1 MSTETKKAEE
11 IWKKLSAVDC
21 SDRTQSKG
29 NLKYLSWTWAW
40 GFVQDYFPDSNYEF
54 ERFDHPSGIK
64 TDAMYYV
71 DETASVHCHM
81 EIEGV
86 KRSMWLPVM
95 DFRNNA
101 IENPNS
107 RDISDAKMRCLTKCL
122 AMFGLGHYIY
132 AGEDIP
138 TGPSETVKKKTKTK
152 TKAKDEIE
160 EIDVPE
166 VKLNGKVR
174 DHGVFIAH
182 DTVIQAINR
191 KEDLQKHFKSNKEE
205 LAKLKQSHPDVTEA
219 IVASFKARLAT
230 LNK

>member
-1 MSTETKKAEE
+1 
-11 IWKKLSAVDC
+11 
-21 SDRTQSKG
+21 
-29 NLKYLSWTWAW
+29 
-40 GFVQDYFPDSNYEF
+40 
-54 ERFDHPSGIK
+54 
-64 TDAMYYV
+64 
-71 DETASVHCHM
+71 
-81 EIEGV
+81 
-86 KRSMWLPVM
+86 
-95 DFRNNA
+95 
-101 IENPNS
+101 
-107 RDISDAKMRCLTKCL
+107 L

-138 TGPSETVKKKTKTK
+138 SGPSETVKKKTKA
-152 TKAKDEIE
+152 KAEIE

-166 VKLNGKVR
+166 VKPNGKVR